1 MSDQES
7 DSDQRRDALLLRLLK
22 TPPKSRAELAEE
34 LRRAKEEARKDRVIT
49 GVLPPRGFEWRTSGK
64 WPDGR
69 TEDILREMDREGSPP
84 EPSSQPPRT
93 ERKARRSP
101 HRKHPVAETRQKN
114 RS

>member
-7 DSDQRRDALLLRLLK
+7 DEQRRDALLLRLLK

-34 LRRAKEEARKDRVIT
+34 LRRAKAAARKDRVII
-49 GVLPPRGFEWRTSGK
+49 GVLPPPGLRWQILGK

-93 ERKARRSP
+93 ERKARHSP
-101 HRKHPVAETRQKN
+101 RRKHPVAETRRKS

>member
-7 DSDQRRDALLLRLLK
+7 DDDQRRDALLLRLLK

-34 LRRAKEEARKDRVIT
+34 LRRAKAEARKDRVIM
-49 GVLPPRGFEWRTSGK
+49 GVLTPPGLRWQILGK

-69 TEDILREMDREGSPP
+69 TEDILREMDREGPPP
-84 EPSSQPPRT
+84 EPSSQPPKT
-93 ERKARRSP
+93 ERKARRSSR
-101 HRKHPVAETRQKN
+101 RKYPVAETRQKS